1 MGGGG
6 GTKEAEESRQYIVRN
21 RRARHDYSIEEV
33 YEAGIALLGSELKSL
48 RLRRAS
54 LNEAYAQ
61 DKGGELFLLNAHIS
75 PYDAAKTFGH
85 EPLRS
90 RKILMHHREILKLIG
105 AIRRKG
111 MTLVPLS
118 LYFNRRGRVKLELA
132 LAKGRSKGDVR
143 EAVKERDWKRD
154 KQRLLRQR

>member
-6 GTKEAEESRQYIVRN
+6 KNEAEESRRYIVRN
-21 RRARHDYSIEEV
+21 RRARHDYSIDEV
-33 YEAGIALLGSELKSL
+33 YEAGIALFGSELKSL
-48 RLRRAS
+48 RLSRAS

-75 PYDAAKTFGH
+75 PYESAKMFGH
-85 EPLRS
+85 EPLRP
-90 RKILMHHREILKLIG
+90 RKILMHQREILKLIG

-132 LAKGRSKGDVR
+132 LAKGRSKGDMR
-143 EAVKERDWKRD
+143 EAIKERDWKRE
-154 KQRLLRQR
+154 KQRLQRM